1 MRRIAKDNPLAGAR
15 LADRVFALVDRL
27 AAGSMAQSIGSTTDC
42 WYEVGWFRRYE
53 FITSAGP
60 KS

>member
-1 MRRIAKDNPLAGAR
+1 LAAAR